1 MGDQDGDGFDDLA
14 AGAHGEGDDDGVLYL
29 FLGGSM

>member
-14 AGAHGEGDDDGVLYL
+14 AGAHGEGDDGVLYL